1 MEGNK
6 WMSMGSDTS
15 AGNLSTRTAG
25 LAGMIKRYKFFY
37 IMLVPVIIWYII
49 FCYVP
54 MYGVITS
61 FQDYAMHKGVLNS
74 PFVGLKHF
82 YELFEDDLFWR
93 AFKNSL
99 IIAGYRMIF
108 EFPVPI
114 ILAILINEIRHSWL
128 NKTIQTIVYLPHFL
142 SWVIVASIMLTIF
155 NPDQGLV
162 AALMKSFGGRLSDNL
177 ITARTF
183 RGILIV
189 TNIWKE
195 AGWGMIIYIA
205 SIAGIDV
212 NIYEAA
218 LVDGANRFQ
227 RMWHI
232 TLPGIRSVI
241 IVMLILTTG
250 SIIQTG
256 FDQVFNLSNPLVM
269 ETGDIIDT
277 YVYRTVMKDYR
288 LSYAAAI
295 GLFNSVIC
303 ATLLFFTNWL
313 ARAFNQEGIY

>member
-1 MEGNK
+1 MKSNMKVPFSSSTSLNRRFSKTSKMFNIINK
-6 WMSMGSDTS
+6 
-15 AGNLSTRTAG
+15 
-25 LAGMIKRYKFFY
+25 YKFFY
-37 IMLVPVIIWYII
+37 IMLTPVIIWYVI

-54 MYGVITS
+54 MYGIITA
-61 FQDYAMHKGVLNS
+61 FQDYAMHRGILNS
-74 PFVGLKHF
+74 TFVGLKHF
-82 YELFEDDLFWR
+82 YELFNDDLFWQ
-93 AFKNSL
+93 AFQNSL
-99 IIAGYRMIF
+99 IIAGYRIIF
-108 EFPVPI
+108 EFPIPI
-114 ILAILINEIRHSWL
+114 ILAILINEVRRSWL

-142 SWVIVASIMLTIF
+142 SWVIVASIILTIF
-155 NPDQGLV
+155 NPDQGLISAV
-162 AALMKSFGGRLSDNL
+162 MKLFGGKLSDNL

-183 RGILIV
+183 RGVLIV

-205 SIAGIDV
+205 SISGIDV
-212 NIYEAA
+212 SLYEAA
-218 LVDGANRFQ
+218 LVDGAGRFQ

-241 IVMLILTTG
+241 IIMLILASG

-269 ETGDIIDT
+269 ETGDIIGT
-277 YVYRTVMKDYR
+277 YVFRTVMKDYK

-303 ATLLFFTNWL
+303 TVLLTLTNWF
-313 ARAFNQEGIY
+313 AKVFNQESIY

>member
-1 MEGNK
+1 MKRNMHTLLK
-6 WMSMGSDTS
+6 NDTS
-15 AGNLSTRTAG
+15 SIKSSSRTAE
-25 LAGMIKRYKFFY
+25 LMKIINRYKFFY
-37 IMLVPVIIWYII
+37 IMLIPVIIWYVI

-54 MYGVITS
+54 MYGIVTA
-61 FQDYAMHKGVLNS
+61 FQDYVMHKGVFNS

-82 YELFEDDLFWR
+82 YELFEDALFLQ

-99 IIAGYRMIF
+99 IIAAYRMIF

-114 ILAILINEIRHSWL
+114 ILAILLNEVRQSWL
-128 NKTIQTIVYLPHFL
+128 SKTIQTIVYLPHFL

-155 NPDQGLV
+155 NPDQGLI
-162 AALMKSFGGRLSDNL
+162 AALMELIGGKLSDNL
-177 ITARTF
+177 ITAHTF

-212 NIYEAA
+212 NLYEAA

-232 TLPGIRSVI
+232 TLPGIKSVI
-241 IVMLILTTG
+241 IVMLILTIG
-250 SIIQTG
+250 NILRTG

-277 YVYRTVMKDYR
+277 YVYRTVMKDYK

-303 ATLLFFTNWL
+303 SALLLFTNWL
-313 ARAFNQEGIY
+313 AKVFNQEGIY